1 MRLNMEQRR
10 IIEVEPA
17 GHMLVK
23 GVAGSGKTTVAVHRI
38 DFLRQHYCPEDD
50 DHILLVTYNK
60 TLLKYIEHQ
69 YNHIESDELAEGFMP
84 SNAKIDMTNIDRLMY
99 RYFKK
104 YEKRHQK
111 SFQIMKSFRRHHYLQ
126 KALLEIKSQ
135 YEDIAVLTPKNSNFL
150 LDEMNWIK
158 ACDIADLETYQDID
172 RIGRSEGGSGNPQK
186 LTKNSKTRESIYTL
200 MEKYDQMLAH
210 DGLIDFPTMNKLA
223 LQEALEHPS
232 EQYTHIIID
241 ESQDL
246 SKAQLKFL
254 QQLHKDTPYSS
265 IMFVADNTQ
274 SIYSQSWLGKGRPYT
289 TIGYDMSGKA
299 RVLSKNYR
307 TTTEI
312 SKAAYSLI
320 EHDEQINSNVDF
332 VKPALIDRHGHEP
345 IYRFFMTTEE
355 QVAFYINEIKALQA
369 DYELRDICIIA
380 KERKRIE
387 NAELELEKAGIP
399 AQALNINQEVPDF
412 EANTVK
418 LTTMHS
424 IKGLEFKVIFL
435 IDLNEHVIPHPNSIA
450 EQELLTEER
459 KLLYVGMTRAKELL
473 YMSSVRRPSRFVK
486 EIDNAFL
493 RFKKDMKLRPFR
505 SIPMSEFQLRN
516 DIVDPNSREE
526 LTRQWLLR
534 ELVDVYKYPIELME
548 IEYGV
553 QQFSKRGY
561 VDVVVMIDVEGKQ
574 VPYIF
579 VEVKSFGTG
588 IATGLEQLKTYME
601 ADQSVRYGIV
611 TDGIEIKIIS
621 RQGEEVTDIPPC
633 LPQFLPQTKQAQT
646 YKNLRNNDTYIY
658 YRDVD
663 DAANIEVVNKET
675 QLGIDVAK
683 QTDIP
688 VIGDV
693 AAGLPI
699 TVDVQFDEMITL
711 PTEWVI
717 NQKETFALRVTGDS
731 MIGAGIDKGDI
742 AIVHRQ
748 EAVASGDI
756 VIAVIGEEATMKK
769 YMPMGNEILLISE
782 NPKYE
787 PINMNP
793 EDVYINGKVIGVL
806 KDK

>member
-1 MRLNMEQRR
+1 MEQRR
-10 IIEVEPA
+10 IIELEPA

-69 YNHIESDELAEGFMP
+69 YNHLEADDFSEAFMP
-84 SNAKIDMTNIDRLMY
+84 SNAKVEMTNIDRLMF

-104 YEKRHQK
+104 YEKRQQA
-111 SFQIMKSFRRHHYLQ
+111 SFQIMQSYKGHQYLQ
-126 KALLEIKSQ
+126 KALLAIKSA
-135 YEDIAVLTPKNSNFL
+135 YEDITLLTPKNSNFL
-150 LDEMNWIK
+150 LDEINWIK
-158 ACDIADLETYQDID
+158 ACDIPDVETYQNID

-186 LTKNSKTRESIYTL
+186 LTKNSKTRESIYSL
-200 MEKYDQMLAH
+200 MEKFDQILAQ
-210 DGLIDFPTMNKLA
+210 DGLIDFPTMNKMA
-223 LQEALEHPS
+223 LQEVLEQPS

-246 SKAQLKFL
+246 SKVQLKFL
-254 QQLHKDTPYSS
+254 QQLHKNKSYSS

-320 EHDEQINSNVDF
+320 EDDEQINSNVDF

-345 IYRFFMTTEE
+345 IYRFFMTAED

-369 DYELRDICIIA
+369 DYDLAEICIIA

-387 NAELELEKAGIP
+387 NAELELQKAGIP
-399 AQALNINQEVPDF
+399 AQALNMNQEVPDF
-412 EANTVK
+412 AANTVK

-435 IDLNEHVIPHPNSIA
+435 IDLNEQVIPHPNSIA
-450 EQELLTEER
+450 EPELLTEER

-486 EIDNAFL
+486 EIDNACL

-505 SIPMSEFQLRN
+505 SIPMSEFQLQ
-516 DIVDPNSREE
+516 DEIVDPNSREE

-534 ELVDVYKYPIELME
+534 ELVDVYKYPIDLIEL
-548 IEYGV
+548 EYGV

-561 VDVVVMIDVEGKQ
+561 VDIAVTIDLEGKQ

-579 VEVKSFGTG
+579 AEVKSFGTG
-588 IATGLEQLKTYME
+588 IQTGLEQLKTYME
-601 ADQSVRYGIV
+601 ASQSVRYGIV
-611 TDGIEIKIIS
+611 TDGIEMKVIS
-621 RQGEEVTDIPPC
+621 RQGEEITDIPSC

-646 YKNLRNNDTYIY
+646 YKNLRNNHTYIY
-658 YRDVD
+658 YREVD
-663 DAANIEVVNKET
+663 DATKIEVVNKET
-675 QLGIDVAK
+675 QLGVGVAE
-683 QTDIP
+683 QSEIP

-699 TVDVQFDEMITL
+699 TVDLQFDEMISL
-711 PTEWVI
+711 PTDWII
-717 NQKETFALRVTGDS
+717 NQKESFALRVTGDS

-787 PINMNP
+787 PINMKP
-793 EDVYINGKVIGVL
+793 EDVHINGKVIGVL